1 MTLIDMIPEPTN
13 VRDEFTVVID
23 QGVVDG
29 NDASG
34 MVTCIGGGSRD
45 MIRSGNHMAMTP
57 RDGNVYLKF
66 CKSTEAGAIRS
77 SNHLMEVCNAHMWG
91 LGAYKVEGLWN
102 DAVVTAPQRVFLK
115 GYLLG

>member
-1 MTLIDMIPEPTN
+1 MILEHGLLGLAEVSLAEAAEVQGIVLAGGADVIAEQVVVSNHMTLIDMIPEPTN

-57 RDGNVYLKF
+57 RDGNVY
-66 CKSTEAGAIRS
+66 R
-77 SNHLMEVCNAHMWG
+77 H
-91 LGAYKVEGLWN
+91 
-102 DAVVTAPQRVFLK
+102 RVAEEPSER
-115 GYLLG
+115 Y